1 MGIETKDNK
10 GDDENTP
17 TSAPVWAHREFQNLK
32 RLEKAGVPCP
42 RPQFVK
48 KGVMV
53 MEFVGE
59 NGKAAWKLRD
69 YPFMNHLAVKQT
81 YEQVVHNMKTMYKVC
96 HLVHS
101 DLSEKSILWWNN
113 QCYFTDLAHALE
125 AGSNNSHAFL
135 FRNCRNVIEFFKKK
149 GLEDTPTVHALFKEI
164 TSFDFPG
171 VPVEN
176 F

>member
-1 MGIETKDNK
+1 MGTEAKDNK
-10 GDDENTP
+10 GDDDNTP

-69 YPFMNHLAVKQT
+69 YPFINDLAVKQA
-81 YEQVVHNMKTMYKVC
+81 YEQVIHVRCRIIKAL
-96 HLVHS
+96 HL
-101 DLSEKSILWWNN
+101 LIL
-113 QCYFTDLAHALE
+113 A
-125 AGSNNSHAFL
+125 
-135 FRNCRNVIEFFKKK
+135 
-149 GLEDTPTVHALFKEI
+149 
-164 TSFDFPG
+164 
-171 VPVEN
+171 
-176 F
+176 